1 MRWRKVAVVAA
12 TEFNNAVRTKAFI
25 ASVLMLPLIYG
36 LAFFVQMFASK
47 ADTRTRALALIDH
60 TGQMVPAIEDAIKT
74 RNTLEVFD
82 KEGKQIGP
90 KFELSVIAPDA
101 DPQKLAAEK
110 LRLSDKVRSGELF
123 AFVEIPDGI
132 LDPAKS
138 GPMLQDK
145 ALKVAYHT
153 NTPTD
158 IELPR
163 WLSGTINRAA
173 QQARFKK
180 DGLDAAKVAAAMSPI
195 EYDTLGLIEP
205 SSGPAA
211 GGTAGAAAPP
221 AEAKKVDPLRTFGP
235 PIALVFV
242 MFITIMST
250 TPQLMQT
257 VLEEKMS
264 KISEVLL
271 GSITPFELML
281 GKLLG
286 NVGVALLLAGL
297 YLGTAYAVAV
307 RYGAGDMAT
316 PTLILATVLFIF
328 LGVLLFGSLFMA
340 IGSACN
346 DLKDAQSLMFP
357 VMMLAMLPAF
367 FWSVV
372 LFKPSSPLAVGVS
385 LFPPATPF
393 LMLMRMALSPA
404 PPVWQVA
411 LSVALTT
418 LTALACVWAAA
429 KIFRTG
435 LLMQGKAPN
444 FAELARWVVAK

>member
-1 MRWRKVAVVAA
+1 MRWRKVAVVAS
-12 TEFNNAVRTKAFI
+12 TEFNNAVRTRAFI
-25 ASVLMLPLIYG
+25 ASVVMLPLIYG
-36 LAFFVQMFASK
+36 LAFFIQAFASK
-47 ADTRTRALALIDH
+47 ADTRTRAFALIDD
-60 TGQMVPAIEDAIKT
+60 TGALTPAIEAAVKL
-74 RNTLEVFD
+74 RNETEIFD
-82 KEGKQIGP
+82 DGGKQIAP
-90 KFELSVIAPDA
+90 KFEMTVVEPESGTASSGQML
-101 DPQKLAAEK
+101 Q
-110 LRLSDKVRSGELF
+110 LSDKVRSGELF
-123 AFVEIPDGI
+123 GFFEIPADI

-138 GPMLQDK
+138 SLELKDK
-145 ALKVAYHT
+145 AVKLRYFT

-158 IELPR
+158 FELSR
-163 WLSGTINRAA
+163 WFERTVNQAI
-173 QQARFKK
+173 QQARFKSQ
-180 DGLDAAKVAAAMSPI
+180 GLDPLKVAQAMMPVSS
-195 EYDTLGLIEP
+195 DTLGLVDRLAAE
-205 SSGPAA
+205 SGA
-211 GGTAGAAAPP
+211 GPTKSAELAS
-221 AEAKKVDPLRTFGP
+221 EAKKVDPIRTFGP

-271 GSITPFELML
+271 GSLSPFELML

-286 NVGVALLLAGL
+286 NVGVALLLATL
-297 YLGTAYAVAV
+297 YLGTAYGVAL
-307 RYGAGDMAT
+307 RYGMGDMA
-316 PTLILATVLFIF
+316 PPWLVLATVLFIF
-328 LGVLLFGSLFMA
+328 LGVTLFGSLFMA

-357 VMMLAMLPAF
+357 VMMLAMMPAF

-372 LFKPSSPLAVGVS
+372 LFKPSSPLAVGIS

-393 LMLMRMALSPA
+393 LMLMRMSLSPA
-404 PPVWQVA
+404 PPAWQVG
-411 LSVALTT
+411 LSVVLTSLAALG
-418 LTALACVWAAA
+418 CVWAAA